1 MKIVYVLKVLILLRV
16 GASLG
21 HLLGYKKTYKVERQF
36 LVGSLLRRALDSNQR
51 IPYDIGSLANCWFK
65 PLTQPSLNHLFSKE
79 WCKYTTYF
87 HICKILPEI
96 FSLAYRNALCAID
109 IWCGAMWHKA
119 KFGHRILPL
128 SIFAI
133 RLSNILVLFYVWWLK
148 AIFLLSGIANIT
160 EKS

>member
-1 MKIVYVLKVLILLRV
+1 MSNITAVGYEDSLCIEGAYSSSGWCIF
-16 GASLG
+16 GASFWTQ
-21 HLLGYKKTYKVERQF
+21 KTYKVERQF

-87 HICKILPEI
+87 YICKILPEI

-109 IWCGAMWHKA
+109 IWCGAM
-119 KFGHRILPL
+119 
-128 SIFAI
+128 
-133 RLSNILVLFYVWWLK
+133 
-148 AIFLLSGIANIT
+148 
-160 EKS
+160 